1 MTYDLKNK
9 DTRNATSISIFFFH
23 DYLLLPYLLK
33 GHLKGPSHLNFRSPL
48 GKIALG
54 PPLNFVFSSSP
65 PPQSFPHFSSPP
77 YQLEF
82 QVPLK

>member
-9 DTRNATSISIFFFH
+9 DTRNATSISISFLH

-33 GHLKGPSHLNFRSPL
+33 GPLKGPPYLNFRSPL

-65 PPQSFPHFSSPP
+65 PPTPSLILVTPP
-77 YQLEF
+77 IN
-82 QVPLK
+82 